1 MPSLSLDNEC
11 LRICIGGRE
20 AYEDLMTP
28 SFDGCDEDGSL
39 QLLLNR
45 ERDEHFAALECESFA
60 VELDTNDAEDIGELV
75 AFLQMT
81 QSIEF
86 LI

>member
-1 MPSLSLDNEC
+1 MRKSQS
-11 LRICIGGRE
+11 G
-20 AYEDLMTP
+20 
-28 SFDGCDEDGSL
+28 L
-39 QLLLNR
+39 QR
-45 ERDEHFAALECESFA
+45 ERDENFEGLECEGLTI
-60 VELDTNDAEDIGELV
+60 ELDTNDAEDIGELV